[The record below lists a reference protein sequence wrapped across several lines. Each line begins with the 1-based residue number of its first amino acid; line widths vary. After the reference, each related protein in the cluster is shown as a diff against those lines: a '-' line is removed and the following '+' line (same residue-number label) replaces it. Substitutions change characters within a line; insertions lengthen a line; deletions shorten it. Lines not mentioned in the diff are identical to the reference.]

1 MSTTEKLNIHRL
13 SCSKNCTFSL
23 KFEIVIVQSMGKNVK
38 TANEFGLDGKKLF

>member
-13 SCSKNCTFSL
+13 SCSKNWTFSW

-38 TANEFGLDGKKLF
+38 TANEFGLDAKKLF